1 MTVVRTVENAMPTPI
16 SNASLST
23 MGNVVYV
30 FGGSAVNLECYNDIR
45 SLDIGPYLDSSD
57 ITVGEGSASD
67 YSFKILIIGDAC
79 KFSRCT
85 LILKLTIERS
95 CR

>member
-1 MTVVRTVENAMPTPI
+1 MTTIRCVENAMPTPI
-16 SNASLST
+16 NNASVVT
-23 MGNVVYV
+23 MGNVFYV
-30 FGGSAVNLECYNDIR
+30 FGGSSANLECYNDIR

-79 KFSRCT
+79 KT
-85 LILKLTIERS
+85 
-95 CR
+95 

>member
-1 MTVVRTVENAMPTPI
+1 MILDTETYTITVIRAVENALPTPI
-16 SNASLST
+16 SNGSIVT
-23 MGNVVYV
+23 MGNNFYV
-30 FGGSAVNLECYNDIR
+30 FGGTAANFECFNDIR

-79 KFSRCT
+79 KPV
-85 LILKLTIERS
+85 
-95 CR
+95 